1 MFVGDIHKLFTLAGG
16 LSAGAA
22 ETLFSDAPPNKENYR
37 AHLNFFFVKMCF
49 CD

>member
-22 ETLFSDAPPNKENYR
+22 ETLFFKGVPNKKNYR
-37 AHLNFFFVKMCF
+37 AHLNFFFAQMRF